1 MPKVYKSEQ
10 AGAIKTTEEIKK
22 QKDLHDGHLETNN
35 TRERTEYGGLTL
47 FEMRRKH
54 GIPDGV
60 GGQEILEAFRADNVG
75 TLRKEESAE
84 EVAHQ
89 RKVLDSA
96 KMELEWDRKERD
108 SRRDLEGEETE
119 AKMSRPEES
128 QARRYNPQTGSAN
141 DAGVDRGVFSS
152 EHLDTGYGLACDV
165 KRVVMYEGLGRDPH
179 TGQSVATGHLAG
191 QFMTPGQVLERT
203 ITLEGHI
210 EIDKFSVEMMA
221 LEDVVIL
228 RDLCNN
234 HLNSMVKKISVHS

>member
-1 MPKVYKSEQ
+1 M
-10 AGAIKTTEEIKK
+10 AIKTPEEIKK
-22 QKDLHDGHLETNN
+22 QKARHDDQLKKNDA
-35 TRERTEYGGLTL
+35 REKTEYDGLTL

-54 GIPDGV
+54 GISDGV

-119 AKMSRPEES
+119 ARRSNPEES
-128 QARRYNPQTGSAN
+128 SARRANPSTGGAN
-141 DAGVDRGVFSS
+141 DAGVNRGVFSN
-152 EHLDTGYGLACDV
+152 EHIDTGYGLACDI
-165 KRVVMYEGLGRDPH
+165 KRVVIYEGLPRDPR
-179 TGQSVATGHLAG
+179 TGQSVATGSLPG
-191 QFMTPGQVLERT
+191 QFMGAGQVLERT

-210 EIDKFSVEMMA
+210 EIDKFSVEMMT

-234 HLNSMVKKISVHS
+234 HLNSMVKKISIVK